1 MLQTQLQELKQTL
14 KNIENTIEEIYQDK
28 INKVIQ
34 IEDFKIIYEKKQKER
49 NKIIKQIKETEIQ
62 LEESNKKSMK
72 INFKEIKQI
81 ANEFLKMEKQ
91 NKMILEKLIERIE
104 FDKEKNIK
112 IKFIFQNYPN
122 VRIK

>member
-1 MLQTQLQELKQTL
+1 MQTKSQELKQTL

-49 NKIIKQIKETEIQ
+49 NKILREIKETEEQ
-62 LEESNKKSMK
+62 LKEINQKTPK
-72 INFKEIKQI
+72 INLKEVKQI
-81 ANEFLKMEKQ
+81 ANEFLKMEKP
-91 NKMILEKLIERIE
+91 NKMILEKLIKKIE

-112 IKFIFQNYPN
+112 IKFTFQNHPN
-122 VRIK
+122 IRMK